1 MRRSEQKF
9 KAVLPTEGWTLR
21 RGWGWGG
28 RFAGANP
35 SRCEVVTAAF
45 DRTPTRRRIE
55 RLERGREKKKK
66 SPDVP
71 GAVFANATLPVALSP
86 PRCQREFARVLLLL
100 PSVGVRWQEEEASMT
115 VSFS

>member
-21 RGWGWGG
+21 RGAGG
-28 RFAGANP
+28 RRFAGANP

-66 SPDVP
+66 KSPDVP
-71 GAVFANATLPVALSP
+71 GAAFANATLPVALSP

-100 PSVGVRWQEEEASMT
+100 PSVGVRWQEEDASMT